1 MVDSTPY
8 TQVGMVRT
16 MELILGLPPM
26 TQYDAAAQPMFAC
39 FQKQAETVVYHPLR
53 PKVDLSAVNK
63 PSAIGAKASAQ
74 WNSTTTIAPRRT
86 S

>member
-26 TQYDAAAQPMFAC
+26 TQYDAGATPMYNC
-39 FQKQAETVVYHPLR
+39 FQEKPESVAYTAKPPQ
-53 PKVDLSAVNK
+53 VDLAAVNPK
-63 PSAIGAKASAQ
+63 NAPGALVPAAMNFKDYDD
-74 WNSTTTIAPRRT
+74 APKT